1 MIGAILKLRL
11 NIWILNS
18 IFYFLSGA
26 ALRLLYSQKLSDW
39 SVEAIRDVHPVVI
52 QTIAEKFREHV
63 KVTECEVFAYL
74 SLESDIIVLVI
85 AITDSPTKLQLEAC
99 VREAEK
105 LKALIQQQSPT
116 LLTELP
122 LSFFTTATMI
132 DPVPDNAIHL
142 TINLFLIIC
151 CAIMSLLFVRT
162 MWNYF
167 IIL

>member
-1 MIGAILKLRL
+1 M
-11 NIWILNS
+11 
-18 IFYFLSGA
+18 YFSLSGA
-26 ALRLLYSQKLSDW
+26 ALRILYSQKLSDW

-74 SLESDIIVLVI
+74 SLESDIVVLVI

-151 CAIMSLLFVRT
+151 CAITSLLFART
-162 MWNYF
+162 M
-167 IIL
+167 

>member
-1 MIGAILKLRL
+1 MIGAILKLHL

-151 CAIMSLLFVRT
+151 CAIMSLLFGRT

>member
-1 MIGAILKLRL
+1 MYLVIS
-11 NIWILNS
+11 ILNTL
-18 IFYFLSGA
+18 FFLTGA

-39 SVEAIRDVHPVVI
+39 SVENIRDIHPVVV

-63 KVTECEVFAYL
+63 KVIECEVFAYL

-85 AITDSPTKLQLEAC
+85 AITDSPTKLQVEAC

-122 LSFFTTATMI
+122 LSFFTTAIMI
-132 DPVPDNAIHL
+132 DPIPDNAIHL
-142 TINLFLIIC
+142 SINLFLITL
-151 CAIMSLLFVRT
+151 CAIISLFSLRT
-162 MWNYF
+162 M
-167 IIL
+167 